1 VKKINILLIAAV
13 IAALG
18 LHAQETTRL
27 KVKVQAANV
36 RAEPDMS
43 GAVVRRVELGMLL
56 ESRQK
61 VGEWYEIL
69 VVDEKGMSISG
80 FIHNSVVDVVGAGGA
95 APAPGYPSREAIL
108 LKVKLQTASLRAE
121 PDPNGAVVKYVTAGT
136 QLEARQKMGEWY
148 EILVTDEKGTSV
160 SGFIHGSV
168 VDVVSPGAAAPAERP
183 AQPPVVRP
191 EAPPPAQVAYP
202 SPTIRVPVQWPSAMI
217 FGRYESF
224 SPNDENFKSIYGG
237 GSVFG
242 GEIRLRIASA
252 LYLSVAGGYYKGTG
266 VLTLTKEDTTTLTIL
281 PLDAMIVYHF
291 LSGSIL
297 PYIGVGGAVSKYK
310 EENII
315 GTVDEWGFGF
325 GFCGG
330 ITARLSSF
338 GLDAR
343 VKYTSINIK
352 PLEDEAGLGGLT
364 LSIGAGVLF

>member
-1 VKKINILLIAAV
+1 VKKISALLIAAV
-13 IAALG
+13 IAAVG

-69 VVDEKGMSISG
+69 VVDEKGASISG

-95 APAPGYPSREAIL
+95 APAAGLKTGETTV
-108 LKVKLQTASLRAE
+108 LKVKLQTASVRAE

-136 QLEARQKMGEWY
+136 RLEPRQKMGEWY
-148 EILVTDEKGTSV
+148 EIVVTDEKGASI
-160 SGFIHGSV
+160 SGFIHSSV
-168 VDVVSPGAAAPAERP
+168 VEVVGPGAAAPAER
-183 AQPPVVRP
+183 AVQPPVVRQDP
-191 EAPPPAQVAYP
+191 SPQTQVAYP
-202 SPTIRVPVQWPSAMI
+202 TPTIKVPVQWPGGMI

-224 SPNDENFKSIYGG
+224 SPSDENFKSIYGG

-242 GEIRLRIASA
+242 GEFRLRIASA
-252 LYLSVAGGYYKGTG
+252 FYLSLAGGYYKGTG
-266 VLTLTKEDTTTLTIL
+266 LLTLTKQDTTLTIF
-281 PLDAMIVYHF
+281 PLDAMVVYHF
-291 LSGSIL
+291 LSGGIL
-297 PYIGVGGAVSKYK
+297 PYIGVGGAVCKYK

-330 ITARLSSF
+330 VTARWKSL
-338 GLDAR
+338 GVDAR
-343 VKYTSINIK
+343 VKYTSVKIK
-352 PLEDEAGLGGLT
+352 PLEDEASLGGLT